1 MDKELEKR
9 LQELENR
16 VSYQEKFHKNM
27 TPEGNLKHAI
37 TVVPLLVISTAMGI
51 FLGYNFY
58 RLLKK

>member
-9 LQELENR
+9 LQDLENR

-27 TPEGNLKHAI
+27 TPEGNLKHVI
-37 TVVPLLVISTAMGI
+37 TVVPLLVLSTVMGI